1 MVMNWKTST
10 FYWTGVAS
18 LVPQTYLV
26 FTSWG
31 VFRNP
36 QYELFKKWEQ
46 LMIRSCELLKSSTDC
61 ISLLPPSSWPH
72 YSYMSASD

>member
-1 MVMNWKTST
+1 MITADIPSLVHTFPFIQGSIKMRMMQMNWNETS
-10 FYWTGVAS
+10 FYWTGVAA

-36 QYELFKKWEQ
+36 QYEFFKK
-46 LMIRSCELLKSSTDC
+46 
-61 ISLLPPSSWPH
+61 
-72 YSYMSASD
+72 